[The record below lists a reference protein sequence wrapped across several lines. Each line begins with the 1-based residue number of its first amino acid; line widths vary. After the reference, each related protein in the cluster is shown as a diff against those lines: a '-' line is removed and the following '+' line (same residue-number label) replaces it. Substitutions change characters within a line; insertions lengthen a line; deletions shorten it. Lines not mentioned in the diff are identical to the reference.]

1 MAKSKK
7 PGKPKRDETREERIS
22 MEIVVD
28 AYNEEERA
36 MGWYC
41 YLEDKLGFPFLTRCI
56 KERPISPLRVGDE
69 VEVVGMAPRTSV
81 RGRCSWRYAGSR
93 SGPWRF
99 HCPSWRSSREMKRQ
113 GRRSRTG
120 ITGSRWGMS
129 FRDALMIL
137 DFEIQPRGWPVGGAV
152 GWVLDRPAYRL

>member
-7 PGKPKRDETREERIS
+7 PKQPKRNEIREERIS

-41 YLEDKLGFPFLTRCI
+41 YLEDKLDFPFLTRCI

-69 VEVVGMAPRTSV
+69 VEVVGMGPQDECRERDV
-81 RGRCSWRYAGSR
+81 RGNTAGAETVP
-93 SGPWRF
+93 G
-99 HCPSWRSSREMKRQ
+99 
-113 GRRSRTG
+113 
-120 ITGSRWGMS
+120 GS
-129 FRDALMIL
+129 AVA
-137 DFEIQPRGWPVGGAV
+137 VGG
-152 GWVLDRPAYRL
+152 RPGR